1 MRVARLY
8 DARDVRVRSEE
19 TPRPAHDGDRLVEV
33 RSVGICGSD
42 LHWFT
47 EGGIGDAV
55 LGRPL
60 VLGHEMAGVIRGGPD
75 DGTRVAIDPAVP
87 CGSCEQCLQGDGN
100 LCPTVVFAGHGAC
113 DGGLRQFLTW
123 PGDRLHPLPEEL
135 SDDDGAL
142 LEPLGVALHA
152 MDLAHLR
159 MAATV
164 GVVGCGPIGLLLVQL
179 ARRHGA
185 TRVLAA
191 EPLPHRMAVA
201 ESFGAQP
208 AGDAAAVAEVV
219 FEVSGSDG
227 AVDTALRLA
236 KPGARVVLVGI
247 PDGDR
252 TGFRAG
258 PARRKGLTLVLA
270 RRMGEVYPRAIA
282 LAAGGLVDL
291 APLVS
296 DVFPLGE
303 ATTAMA
309 TAAARNGL
317 KVVVHPND

>member
-8 DARDVRVRSEE
+8 GPGDVRVRSEQ

-87 CGSCEQCLQGDGN
+87 CGSCEQCLEGHGN

-123 PGDRLHPLPEEL
+123 PGDRLHPLPDEL

-142 LEPLGVALHA
+142 LEP
-152 MDLAHLR
+152 
-159 MAATV
+159 
-164 GVVGCGPIGLLLVQL
+164 
-179 ARRHGA
+179 
-185 TRVLAA
+185 
-191 EPLPHRMAVA
+191 
-201 ESFGAQP
+201 
-208 AGDAAAVAEVV
+208 
-219 FEVSGSDG
+219 
-227 AVDTALRLA
+227 
-236 KPGARVVLVGI
+236 
-247 PDGDR
+247 
-252 TGFRAG
+252 
-258 PARRKGLTLVLA
+258 
-270 RRMGEVYPRAIA
+270 
-282 LAAGGLVDL
+282 
-291 APLVS
+291 
-296 DVFPLGE
+296 
-303 ATTAMA
+303 
-309 TAAARNGL
+309 
-317 KVVVHPND
+317 